1 MPAPPSVVFY
11 ISGHGFGH
19 ASREVEVINAIG
31 AARPDLTI
39 VLRTAVSEA
48 LLTRTLRTPVIRLEG
63 PCDTGVIQ
71 RDSVTHDDEATVREA
86 AAFQQTMGDRVE
98 AELVRLR
105 PFDVRAIVGD
115 IPPMAFDVAAR
126 LDTPSIAIANF
137 TWDWIYE
144 WYAEQLRAAPTL
156 LEDIRRSYR
165 NATHALELPLSG
177 GFEVFPRV
185 TRIPFIAR
193 HSTRTRY
200 EARRLLGLD
209 PGRSVA
215 LLSFGGYGLQRLAI
229 DALDCLDDW
238 TVLLTDRITS
248 VGDRPPAHVHLIPEW
263 ALGAKATPDVPS
275 LATGGLRYEDLV
287 AAADVVVTKPGY
299 GIVSECVAHDT
310 AMLFT
315 SRGLFREYDR
325 MVEEMPSL
333 VRCRFIEQ
341 TDLFAGRWKDAL
353 EALMEQPP
361 APRQIATDGADQAAA
376 FILDAVDWCSAPAS
390 TGD

>member
-1 MPAPPSVVFY
+1 MPGPASVVFY

-39 VLRTAVSEA
+39 VVRSAVSEA
-48 LLTRTLRTPVIRLEG
+48 LLTRTLRTAVTRLEG
-63 PCDTGVIQ
+63 PCDTGFIQ

-86 AAFQQTMGDRVE
+86 AVFQKTMAERVDV
-98 AELVRLR
+98 ELARLR

-115 IPPMAFDVAAR
+115 IPPLAFDVAVR
-126 LDTPSIAIANF
+126 LDAPSIALANF

-144 WYAEQLRAAPTL
+144 WYVEPLRAAPTL

-165 NATHALELPLSG
+165 RATHALELPLSG
-177 GFEVFPRV
+177 GFEVFPKV
-185 TRIPFIAR
+185 TPIPFVAR
-193 HSTRTRY
+193 HSTRTRH

-209 PGRSVA
+209 PERPVA

-229 DALDCLDDW
+229 KALDCLDEW

-248 VGDRPPAHVHLIPEW
+248 LGDRPPAHVHLIPES
-263 ALGAKATPDVPS
+263 AF
-275 LATGGLRYEDLV
+275 TGELRYEDLV

-299 GIVSECVAHDT
+299 GIVSECVAQDT
-310 AMLFT
+310 AMLYT
-315 SRGLFREYDR
+315 SRGHFREYDR
-325 MVEEMPSL
+325 MVGEMPSL

-341 TDLFAGRWKDAL
+341 ADLFAGRWRDAL
-353 EALMEQPP
+353 EALMQQP
-361 APRQIATDGADQAAA
+361 AATRRMAAVGQR
-376 FILDAVDWCSAPAS
+376 IRLIN
-390 TGD
+390 G

>member
-1 MPAPPSVVFY
+1 MPGPASVIFY

-19 ASREVEVINAIG
+19 ASREVEVINTIG

-48 LLTRTLRTPVIRLEG
+48 LLTRTLRTPVVRLEG

-71 RDSVTHDDEATVREA
+71 RDSVTHDDDATVRDA
-86 AAFQQTMGDRVE
+86 VAFQKTMAERVE

-126 LDTPSIAIANF
+126 LERPSIALANF

-144 WYAEQLRAAPTL
+144 WYGDALRDAPTL

-165 NATHALELPLSG
+165 RATQALELPLSG
-177 GFEVFPRV
+177 GFEVFPKV

-193 HSTRTRY
+193 HSARTRR
-200 EARRLLGLD
+200 EARQLIGLD
-209 PGRSVA
+209 PGRPVA

-229 DALDCLDDW
+229 DALDCLGEW

-248 VGDRPPAHVHLIPEW
+248 LGEQPPKHVRLISE
-263 ALGAKATPDVPS
+263 AAFEDGAAKATPYVN
-275 LATGGLRYEDLV
+275 LRYEDLV

-299 GIVSECVAHDT
+299 GIVSECIAHDT
-310 AMLFT
+310 AMLYT
-315 SRGLFREYDR
+315 SRGHFREYDR

-333 VRCRFIEQ
+333 LRCRFIEQ
-341 TDLFAGRWKDAL
+341 GELFAGRWKEAL
-353 EALMEQPP
+353 TALMEQPP
-361 APRQIATDGADQAAA
+361 APRHIATDGADHAARV
-376 FILDAVDWCSAPAS
+376 IQDACNAPAS